1 MAGFKDE
8 TGPGMIIAR
17 AIAISAIMSIA
28 MMLMALGFMQLLS
41 GSADLPVSTAIVLIV
56 FAISFI
62 AAVVLMERAGNDQ
75 TASLVGGAAIALCVT
90 VLVIALV
97 SGVSYIG
104 GQGDL
109 LQNSGTD
116 LNTLLTG
123 FAICL
128 VVSLI
133 INRLTLKL

>member
-8 TGPGMIIAR
+8 TGPGMVIAR

-28 MMLMALGFMQLLS
+28 MMLMALGFKQLFS
-41 GSADLPVSTAIVLIV
+41 ANADLPISTAIILIV

-62 AAVVLMERAGNDQ
+62 ASVVLMERAGSDQ
-75 TASLVGGAAIALCVT
+75 TSSLVGGAAIALCVT
-90 VLVIALV
+90 ILVISLV

-104 GQGDL
+104 GHNDL
-109 LQNSGTD
+109 LNSPGTD

-123 FAICL
+123 FAVCL
-128 VVSLI
+128 VASLI

>member
-109 LQNSGTD
+109 LQKPGHGFEHAAHGVRD
-116 LNTLLTG
+116 LPG
-123 FAICL
+123 GQPYY
-128 VVSLI
+128 
-133 INRLTLKL
+133 

>member
-28 MMLMALGFMQLLS
+28 MMLMALGFKQLYQ
-41 GSADLPVSTAIVLIV
+41 GKADLPISTAIVLIV

-62 AAVVLMERAGNDQ
+62 ASVVLMERAGSGQ
-75 TASLVGGAAIALCVT
+75 TSSLVGGAAIALCVT
-90 VLVIALV
+90 VLITALV
-97 SGVSYIG
+97 SGASYVVANS
-104 GQGDL
+104 DL
-109 LQNSGTD
+109 LLAKDPG

-128 VVSLI
+128 VASLI

>member
-1 MAGFKDE
+1 MADITDE

-17 AIAISAIMSIA
+17 AIAISAIMSIV

-56 FAISFI
+56 FAVSFI
-62 AAVVLMERAGNDQ
+62 AAVVLMERAGSDQ
-75 TASLVGGAAIALCVT
+75 TSSLVGGAAIALCMT
-90 VLVIALV
+90 ALVIAMV

-104 GQGDL
+104 GHGDL
-109 LQNSGTD
+109 VNSPGTD

-128 VVSLI
+128 VASLI

>member
-1 MAGFKDE
+1 MAGFNDE

-17 AIAISAIMSIA
+17 AIAISAIMSIV

-41 GSADLPVSTAIVLIV
+41 GGADLPVSTAIVLIV
-56 FAISFI
+56 FAVSFI
-62 AAVVLMERAGNDQ
+62 AAVVLMERAGSDQ
-75 TASLVGGAAIALCVT
+75 TSSIVGGAAIALCVT
-90 VLVIALV
+90 ILVIALV
-97 SGVSYIG
+97 SGVAYIG
-104 GQGDL
+104 GHGDL
-109 LQNSGTD
+109 MNSPGTD

-128 VVSLI
+128 VASLV